1 MSDLHKFPLPLEKF
15 KTIQIAQK
23 YLQNILNKVFLPL
36 THSKHL
42 PTKVRHSKE
51 KLLEYVT

>member
-1 MSDLHKFPLPLEKF
+1 MSDLHKFSLPLEKF

-23 YLQNILNKVFLPL
+23 YLQNILNKVLLPL